1 MHQFVALAVYLLLAV
16 GKTRAPGT
24 PWHDQLAYV
33 AGSAIGHVAL
43 FLALHV
49 LVFFGARAIRPQDVK
64 GSFTGTR
71 LNYLT
76 LGLLVFFISAQY
88 VKH

>member
-1 MHQFVALAVYLLLAV
+1 MNQLVALTAFLLLAA
-16 GKTRAPGT
+16 GKTREPGI

-33 AGSAIGHVAL
+33 LGSAVGYVVI
-43 FLALHV
+43 FMALH
-49 LVFFGARAIRPQDVK
+49 LVVYFGGRAVRPGDVK

-76 LGLLVFFISAQY
+76 LGLLVFYISSQL